1 MTDLE
6 VVNKAKN
13 EAILRAEKV
22 EKQLDIAKKLIR
34 SLLYVYQL
42 EKSEL
47 ATARIMAEAE
57 QFLKETK
64 NV

>member
-1 MTDLE
+1 MAFDIKK
-6 VVNKAKN
+6 VYSAVN
-13 EAILRAEKV
+13 AEEV
-22 EKQLDIAKKLIR
+22 EKQLVIAKKLIR

-42 EKSEL
+42 GKNEL

-57 QFLKETK
+57 QFLKETE